1 MADLDIVN
9 ARRPQQFR
17 RIDRQTDED
26 NDEEVRKR
34 YRFTPHNI
42 DRLERL
48 IGHRLERPTRRN
60 QPLTPR
66 QQIMIALRFYAT
78 GNFLQVIGDTFG
90 VDVATVSRVVTA
102 VTDCI
107 FDMKDSA
114 IQFPTT
120 DRHRHRTKTG
130 FHAIRGFPS
139 VISAV
144 DGTHVRIQTP
154 SDDEEQCVN
163 RKHFHSINVQASCD
177 HRGVFTSINAI
188 WPGSTHDAHVFR
200 TSELFHFME
209 THHHGL
215 EDGILL
221 GDSAYPCKPYMLT
234 PYLHPANEAQQ
245 HFNDA
250 HCSTRN
256 VIERAFGVLKRRF
269 HILHTEIRMK
279 PLKVSKIVVCCVVLH
294 NLAKLWGEPEEFPP
308 EDDQQPPTVL
318 NHDDDMSGKA
328 VREYITM
335 QYFS

>member
-1 MADLDIVN
+1 
-9 ARRPQQFR
+9 
-17 RIDRQTDED
+17 
-26 NDEEVRKR
+26 
-34 YRFTPHNI
+34 
-42 DRLERL
+42 
-48 IGHRLERPTRRN
+48 
-60 QPLTPR
+60 
-66 QQIMIALRFYAT
+66 
-78 GNFLQVIGDTFG
+78 
-90 VDVATVSRVVTA
+90 
-102 VTDCI
+102 
-107 FDMKDSA
+107 MKDSA

-144 DGTHVRIQTP
+144 DGT
-154 SDDEEQCVN
+154 
-163 RKHFHSINVQASCD
+163 INVQASCD

-221 GDSAYPCKPYMLT
+221 GDRAYPCKPYMLT
-234 PYLHPANEAQQ
+234 PYLHP
-245 HFNDA
+245 
-250 HCSTRN
+250 
-256 VIERAFGVLKRRF
+256 
-269 HILHTEIRMK
+269 
-279 PLKVSKIVVCCVVLH
+279 VSKIVICCVVLH

-318 NHDDDMSGKA
+318 NHDEDMSGKA

-335 QYFS
+335 QYFRYELQQLQHNYNMGLTTRNADNARIDKEHLTRMETTFIIINFPPGGLN

>member
-1 MADLDIVN
+1 
-9 ARRPQQFR
+9 
-17 RIDRQTDED
+17 
-26 NDEEVRKR
+26 
-34 YRFTPHNI
+34 
-42 DRLERL
+42 
-48 IGHRLERPTRRN
+48 
-60 QPLTPR
+60 
-66 QQIMIALRFYAT
+66 
-78 GNFLQVIGDTFG
+78 
-90 VDVATVSRVVTA
+90 
-102 VTDCI
+102 
-107 FDMKDSA
+107 MKDSA

-120 DRHRHRTKTG
+120 DRHRHRTKTGFHAIRGFPSVISAVDGTHVRIQTPSDDEEQHRHRTKTG

-234 PYLHPANEAQQ
+234 PYLHP
-245 HFNDA
+245 
-250 HCSTRN
+250 
-256 VIERAFGVLKRRF
+256 ERAFGVLKRRF

-335 QYFS
+335 QYFRKVSTVVAASKNFFSDFLAAVAST

>member
-1 MADLDIVN
+1 MIMYCLC
-9 ARRPQQFR
+9 
-17 RIDRQTDED
+17 
-26 NDEEVRKR
+26 
-34 YRFTPHNI
+34 FT
-42 DRLERL
+42 
-48 IGHRLERPTRRN
+48 
-60 QPLTPR
+60 
-66 QQIMIALRFYAT
+66 
-78 GNFLQVIGDTFG
+78 
-90 VDVATVSRVVTA
+90 
-102 VTDCI
+102 C
-107 FDMKDSA
+107 
-114 IQFPTT
+114 
-120 DRHRHRTKTG
+120 
-130 FHAIRGFPS
+130 
-139 VISAV
+139 
-144 DGTHVRIQTP
+144 
-154 SDDEEQCVN
+154 
-163 RKHFHSINVQASCD
+163 
-177 HRGVFTSINAI
+177 VFTSINAI

-294 NLAKLWGEPEEFPP
+294 NLAKLWGEPDEFPP

-335 QYFS
+335 QYFSYNSDAYKQIPIADSDADDPGMPLKAGVPFISCIIAKVVSSGTGRWLTPTSLPGVGIFFGNDTLGTAHHLSMFFLE

>member
-1 MADLDIVN
+1 ML
-9 ARRPQQFR
+9 
-17 RIDRQTDED
+17 
-26 NDEEVRKR
+26 
-34 YRFTPHNI
+34 
-42 DRLERL
+42 
-48 IGHRLERPTRRN
+48 
-60 QPLTPR
+60 
-66 QQIMIALRFYAT
+66 LRFQ
-78 GNFLQVIGDTFG
+78 G
-90 VDVATVSRVVTA
+90 
-102 VTDCI
+102 
-107 FDMKDSA
+107 
-114 IQFPTT
+114 FPTT
-120 DRHRHRTKTG
+120 DRHRHRSKTG

-144 DGTHVRIQTP
+144 DGTHVSIQTP
-154 SDDEEQCVN
+154 SEDEEQYVN

-177 HRGVFTSINAI
+177 HRGVFTSINVI

-221 GDSAYPCKPYMLT
+221 GDSAYPCKPYLLT
-234 PYLHPANEAQQ
+234 PYLHPAIEALQ

-269 HILHTEIRMK
+269 HILYTEIRMK

-308 EDDQQPPTVL
+308 EDDQQPPNVL

-335 QYFS
+335 QYF

>member
-1 MADLDIVN
+1 
-9 ARRPQQFR
+9 
-17 RIDRQTDED
+17 
-26 NDEEVRKR
+26 
-34 YRFTPHNI
+34 
-42 DRLERL
+42 
-48 IGHRLERPTRRN
+48 
-60 QPLTPR
+60 
-66 QQIMIALRFYAT
+66 
-78 GNFLQVIGDTFG
+78 
-90 VDVATVSRVVTA
+90 
-102 VTDCI
+102 
-107 FDMKDSA
+107 MKDSA
-114 IQFPTT
+114 IQFSTT

-154 SDDEEQCVN
+154 SDDEEQYVN

-177 HRGVFTSINAI
+177 HR
-188 WPGSTHDAHVFR
+188 
-200 TSELFHFME
+200 
-209 THHHGL
+209 GL

-234 PYLHPANEAQQ
+234 PYLHP
-245 HFNDA
+245 
-250 HCSTRN
+250 
-256 VIERAFGVLKRRF
+256 ERAFGVLKRRF
-269 HILHTEIRMK
+269 HILHTEVYQCFMNSNVFSNAYIRMK

-335 QYFS
+335 QYF